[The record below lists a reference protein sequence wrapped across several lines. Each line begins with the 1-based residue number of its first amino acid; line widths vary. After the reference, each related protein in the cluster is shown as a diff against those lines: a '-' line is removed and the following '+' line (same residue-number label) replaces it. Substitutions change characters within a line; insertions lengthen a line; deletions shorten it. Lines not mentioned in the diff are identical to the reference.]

1 MMCAVGC
8 KNRFSAKC
16 ADCLRPDGIGG
27 FYNANFAEDEST
39 HVTFSSA
46 VGASGD
52 NQNEEAR

>member
-1 MMCAVGC
+1 MCAVGC
-8 KNRFSAKC
+8 KNRFTAKC

-46 VGASGD
+46 VGASGE
-52 NQNEEAR
+52 NEKSGE